1 MSNWGSRRR
10 LLAVLLTLSLIVM
23 LGGCGNKAEK
33 SEMTTY
39 VMANGLVVGDQQEGQ
54 YTRQSCGKTTIYLP
68 KLSGLQD
75 AAMEKAL
82 NDLPGVQAVVDLDKG
97 TAAVTS
103 TEPVEDAVLKKA
115 VEDAG
120 YTVKGIQ

>member
-54 YTRQSCGKTTIYLP
+54 YTSQSCGKTTIYLP

-75 AAMEKAL
+75 AAM
-82 NDLPGVQAVVDLDKG
+82 
-97 TAAVTS
+97 
-103 TEPVEDAVLKKA
+103 
-115 VEDAG
+115 
-120 YTVKGIQ
+120 